1 MKIRVRDVCKESRVF
16 REDGVRLRHAIE
28 EGWLRADTVEVDF
41 EQIRIA
47 SASFLDE
54 GIAVLALR
62 LSLDEIKRKLRVVN
76 LTEPDRRLLN
86 ELTLARAR
94 ERRGFESATAGSD

>member
-1 MKIRVRDVCKESRVF
+1 MKLRVRDVCGDSRVF
-16 REDGVRLRHAIE
+16 REDGIKLRHAVE
-28 EGWLRADTVEVDF
+28 DGWLHSESVEIDF
-41 EQIRIA
+41 EKIRIA
-47 SASFLDE
+47 SASFMDE

-62 LSLDEIKRKLRVVN
+62 MPLDEIRRKLKIVN

-94 ERRGFESATAGSD
+94 ERRGSHAGDPLES